1 MRLFL
6 ALLRRDLALAGRQGG
21 ESGLALLFFV
31 LGAALFPLGLGP
43 EPGILAG
50 VGSGLL
56 WVIALLAVLLSLERL
71 FRADWEDGTLDLLAA
86 RPEPLAAVVL
96 AKCAAHWLATGLPMA
111 VIAPLLGSM
120 LAVPGERLGL
130 LALSFLAGT
139 PALTLVGAAGAALT
153 LGARLGGVLT
163 AILVLPLYIPV
174 LIFGAAAA
182 EGREGALALL
192 AAMSLGA
199 LALAPAA
206 AAAALRHA
214 VEQ

>member
-1 MRLFL
+1 MFL
-6 ALLRRDLALAGRQGG
+6 AVLGRDLVLAGRQGG
-21 ESGLALLFFV
+21 ESGLALLVFV
-31 LGAALFPLGLGP
+31 LGAVLFPLGLGP
-43 EPGILAG
+43 ERGMQAG
-50 VGSGLL
+50 LGLL
-56 WVIALLAVLLSLERL
+56 WVVALLAALLSLERL
-71 FRADWEDGTLDLLAA
+71 FRADWEDGALDLLAA
-86 RPEPLAAVVL
+86 RPEPLVAAVL
-96 AKCAAHWLATGLPMA
+96 AKCAVHWLATGLPMA

-120 LAVPGERLGL
+120 LAAPSERLGL
-130 LALSFLAGT
+130 LALSFLVGT
-139 PALTLVGAAGAALT
+139 PALTLIGAAGAALT

-192 AAMSLGA
+192 AAMSLTA

>member
-6 ALLRRDLALAGRQGG
+6 ALLGRDLALAGRQGG
-21 ESGLALLFFV
+21 ESDWRCCSSCWARCCSRWASGPIPALWP
-31 LGAALFPLGLGP
+31 ASAP
-43 EPGILAG
+43 AC
-50 VGSGLL
+50 SG
-56 WVIALLAVLLSLERL
+56 VIALLAALLSLERL
-71 FRADWEDGTLDLLAA
+71 FRPDWEDGALDLLAA

-120 LAVPGERLGL
+120 LAVPDERLGL
-130 LALSFLAGT
+130 LALSFLIGT
-139 PALTLVGAAGAALT
+139 PALTLIGAAGAALT

-163 AILVLPLYIPV
+163 AVLVLPLYIPV

-192 AAMSLGA
+192 AALSLAA

>member
-1 MRLFL
+1 MRVFL
-6 ALLRRDLALAGRQGG
+6 ALIGRDLVLAGRQGG

-31 LGAALFPLGLGP
+31 LGAVLFPLGLSP
-43 EPGILAG
+43 DPGTLAG

-56 WVIALLAVLLSLERL
+56 WVIALLAALLSLERL
-71 FRADWEDGTLDLLAA
+71 FRTDWEDGTLDLLAA
-86 RPEPLAAVVL
+86 RPEPLVTVVL
-96 AKCAAHWLATGLPMA
+96 AKCASHWLATGLPMTVVSA
-111 VIAPLLGSM
+111 LLGSM
-120 LAVPGERLGL
+120 LAVPGDRLGL
-130 LALSFLAGT
+130 LALSFLVGT
-139 PALTLVGAAGAALT
+139 PALTLIGAAAAALT

-192 AAMSLGA
+192 AAIALAA

-206 AAAALRHA
+206 ASAALRHA

>member
-1 MRLFL
+1 MRVFL
-6 ALLRRDLALAGRQGG
+6 ALLGRDLALAGRQGG

-31 LGAALFPLGLGP
+31 LGAVLFPLGLGP
-43 EPGILAG
+43 DPGTLAG

-71 FRADWEDGTLDLLAA
+71 FRPDWEDGALDLLAA

-120 LAVPGERLGL
+120 LAVPDERLGL
-130 LALSFLAGT
+130 LALSFLIGT
-139 PALTLVGAAGAALT
+139 PALTLIGSAGAALT
-153 LGARLGGVLT
+153 LGARLAGVLT
-163 AILVLPLYIPV
+163 AVLVLPLYIPV

-192 AAMSLGA
+192 AALSLAA
-199 LALAPAA
+199 LALGPAA
-206 AAAALRHA
+206 ASAALRHA